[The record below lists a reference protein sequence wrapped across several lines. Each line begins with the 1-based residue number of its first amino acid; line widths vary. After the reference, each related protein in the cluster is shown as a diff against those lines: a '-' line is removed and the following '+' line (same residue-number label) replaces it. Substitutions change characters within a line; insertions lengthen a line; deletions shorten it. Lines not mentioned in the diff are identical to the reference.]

1 MVNAPTTGVVGV
13 VGELLLPP
21 PHAMPRQ
28 VEPSTHEAASRR
40 TGDIRAL
47 SPTSTVLVSHT
58 EREYLSLGGTVFR
71 MLERMM
77 PQTSADKALHLL
89 EVLSSEPGGM
99 ALRDLARATGL
110 PAATAHRLLLV
121 LRRRGFVRQ
130 EGEGGH
136 YILTLKL
143 LDMSFRYLNG
153 SELRLHAYPPL
164 REYVGRTA
172 TRAFVSL
179 PAGEV
184 TYVWDGQD
192 DAAAMYTAYGKTMPG
207 HCSLFFAE
215 GQQRRLS
222 CARLC
227 GAGDVAR
234 SSEVVRRFGDGG
246 AADGYR
252 LNCACAPVRDY
263 RGQEVARMGVFTHG
277 RGEGPLH
284 EEHVTAAWDLA
295 RATSVRLGY
304 LSAEVGPTTPA
315 RLREAGPQQ

>member
-1 MVNAPTTGVVGV
+1 M
-13 VGELLLPP
+13 
-21 PHAMPRQ
+21 
-28 VEPSTHEAASRR
+28 AS
-40 TGDIRAL
+40 
-47 SPTSTVLVSHT
+47 
-58 EREYLSLGGTVFR
+58 
-71 MLERMM
+71 
-77 PQTSADKALHLL
+77 QTSADKALHLL
-89 EVLSSEPGGM
+89 EVLSGEPRGM
-99 ALRDLARATGL
+99 ALRDLARLSGL

-130 EGEGGH
+130 EAEGGH
-136 YILTLKL
+136 YVLTLKL

-164 REYVGRTA
+164 REYAGRTTA
-172 TRAFVSL
+172 RAFVSL

-184 TYVWDGQD
+184 TYVWGGQE

-227 GAGDVAR
+227 AGGDVTR
-234 SSEVVRRFGDGG
+234 SADVVRRFGDDG
-246 AADGYR
+246 APDGYR

-263 RGQEVARMGVFTHG
+263 RGQEVARVGVFTHG
-277 RGEGPLH
+277 RDEGPLH
-284 EEHVTAAWDLA
+284 DEHVPAAWDLA

-304 LSAEVGPTTPA
+304 LSADVGPALPT
-315 RLREAGPQQ
+315 RLREPATER

>member
-1 MVNAPTTGVVGV
+1 MLSIFHYA
-13 VGELLLPP
+13 E
-21 PHAMPRQ
+21 
-28 VEPSTHEAASRR
+28 RR
-40 TGDIRAL
+40 SAWWN
-47 SPTSTVLVSHT
+47 
-58 EREYLSLGGTVFR
+58 
-71 MLERMM
+71 MAN
-77 PQTSADKALHLL
+77 QTSADKALHLL
-89 EVLSSEPGGM
+89 EVLSGEPRGM
-99 ALRDLARATGL
+99 PLGDLARSSGL

-130 EGEGGH
+130 EAEGGH
-136 YILTLKL
+136 YVLTLKL

-164 REYVGRTA
+164 REYASRTTA
-172 TRAFVSL
+172 RAFVSL

-184 TYVWDGQD
+184 TYVWGGQD
-192 DAAAMYTAYGKTMPG
+192 DAAAMYTAYGKPMPG

-227 GAGDVAR
+227 TGADVAR
-234 SSEVVRRFGDGG
+234 STDVVRRFGGDG
-246 AADGYR
+246 APDGYR

-263 RGQEVARMGVFTHG
+263 RGQEVARVGVFTHG

-284 EEHVTAAWDLA
+284 DEHVPAAWNLA

-304 LSAEVGPTTPA
+304 LSADAGPALPV
-315 RLREAGPQQ
+315 RLREPVPAR